1 MGMQIGQTAELLG
14 MTADTLRY
22 YEKIKLV
29 PRAAKNLSGR
39 REYAEDDL
47 ARLRFVQRAQSIGFS
62 LDEIA
67 HLLILREDPGSVS
80 RETRT
85 LAEEKCR
92 KIEDKLRTLKKVH
105 SELTLLLG
113 LCSGDGE
120 NCPII
125 DRLDCS
131 C

>member
-39 REYAEDDL
+39 REYSEGDL
-47 ARLRFVQRAQSIGFS
+47 ARLRFVQRAKSIGFS

-67 HLLILREDPGSVS
+67 HLLTLREDPGSVS
-80 RETRT
+80 RETRA

-105 SELTLLLG
+105 GELTLLLG
-113 LCSGDGE
+113 LCSGDGK

>member
-1 MGMQIGQTAELLG
+1 MGRQIGQTAEILG
-14 MTADTLRY
+14 MSADTLRY

-29 PRAAKNLSGR
+29 PRADKNRSGR
-39 REYAEDDL
+39 REYTEADL

-62 LDEIA
+62 LNEIG
-67 HLLILREDPGSVS
+67 HLLKLRENPGKAS
-80 RETRT
+80 RDTRA

-92 KIEDKLRTLKKVH
+92 KIEDKLHILKKVH
-105 SELTLLLG
+105 GELTLLLG

-125 DRLDCS
+125 DRLDCG

>member
-29 PRAAKNLSGR
+29 PRAAKNLAGR

-67 HLLILREDPGSVS
+67 HLLTLREDPGSVS
-80 RETRT
+80 RETRA

-92 KIEDKLRTLKKVH
+92 KIEDKLHTLKKVH
-105 SELTLLLG
+105 GELTLLLG

>member
-1 MGMQIGQTAELLG
+1 MGLQIGQTAEVLG
-14 MTADTLRY
+14 MSPDTLRY

-29 PRAAKNLSGR
+29 PPATKNLSGR
-39 REYAEDDL
+39 REYTETDL

-62 LDEIA
+62 LNEIS
-67 HLLILREDPGSVS
+67 HLLKLRENPRKASKG
-80 RETRT
+80 TRA

-92 KIEDKLRTLKKVH
+92 KIEENLNTLKKVH
-105 SELTLLLG
+105 GELTLLLG

-125 DRLDCS
+125 DRLDCG